1 MNTTASGRET
11 VSEQSLRRHKLR
23 FDLEE
28 DSTDREAL
36 ADSKLEVQS
45 EEMEVAKPTAVVY

>member
-1 MNTTASGRET
+1 MAGKRFLNKVFDVIRS
-11 VSEQSLRRHKLR
+11 SLR